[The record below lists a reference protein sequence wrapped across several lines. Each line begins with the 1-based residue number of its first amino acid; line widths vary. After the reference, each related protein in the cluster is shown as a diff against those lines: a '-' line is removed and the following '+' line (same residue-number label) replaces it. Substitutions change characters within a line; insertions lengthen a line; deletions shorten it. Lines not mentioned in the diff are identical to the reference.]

1 MITDVVGYFEMCVWP
16 EYEKYFRERIK
27 ERKDIRL
34 LNGELPM
41 AELNI
46 FVLNMIGMVFK
57 F

>member
-1 MITDVVGYFEMCVWP
+1 MCVWP